1 VPNVVTPG
9 YFETMGIPLTAGR
22 DFNASDSDGAE
33 RVVIIGAS
41 LAERLFPGQNPLGQ
55 RIAHYGWFGPLP
67 VVVIGVAG
75 DVRRSGLSAAF
86 GGEAY
91 LPMAQYRHPGS
102 DLVIRFEPD
111 RATASAVDIQ
121 RWLEVADPEL
131 VVDIVRP
138 FSVGLDRSVQRER
151 GKGKGERRLAI
162 TLAAFAATAA
172 LLAVLGVFGLVSHV
186 TTQRWREFGIRLAL
200 GSPRLRI
207 IGLVLGAGLGWIA
220 LGVSLGGLAM
230 LAYGRWVAR
239 EIGAGGAVSL
249 QAFCASAALLTSCAL
264 AACMVQCSAPS
275 ERRPHS
281 RYATTDAV
289 AA

>member
-1 VPNVVTPG
+1 
-9 YFETMGIPLTAGR
+9 
-22 DFNASDSDGAE
+22 
-33 RVVIIGAS
+33 
-41 LAERLFPGQNPLGQ
+41 
-55 RIAHYGWFGPLP
+55 
-67 VVVIGVAG
+67 
-75 DVRRSGLSAAF
+75 
-86 GGEAY
+86 
-91 LPMAQYRHPGS
+91 MAQYRHPGS
-102 DLVIRFEPD
+102 NLVIRFEPD

-138 FSVGLDRSVQRER
+138 FSVGLDRSVQR
-151 GKGKGERRLAI
+151 ERRLAI

-264 AACMVQCSAPS
+264 AACIGPVLSAVRAPPALAL
-275 ERRPHS
+275 RH
-281 RYATTDAV
+281 D
-289 AA
+289 